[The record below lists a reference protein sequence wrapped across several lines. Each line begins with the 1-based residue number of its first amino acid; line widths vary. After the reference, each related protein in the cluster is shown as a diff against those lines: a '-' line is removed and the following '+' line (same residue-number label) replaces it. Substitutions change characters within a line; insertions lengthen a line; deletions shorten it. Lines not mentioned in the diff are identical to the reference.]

1 MVGEA
6 GAHLVCMNEGVEA
19 VVSTCS
25 DAARSTQLLCRCRM
39 NALADDANF
48 EAPQNVTECMRH
60 FLAISCEHIRCTT
73 EGRYVGPIGAR
84 VL

>member
-6 GAHLVCMNEGVEA
+6 GAHLVCMDEGVEA
-19 VVSTCS
+19 IVSTCS

-60 FLAISCEHIRCTT
+60 FLAISCEHIGYTS
-73 EGRYVGPIGAR
+73 EGGSVAPGGAR